1 MDRYY
6 KIAKDSETGK
16 KFAELV
22 ERYNDFK
29 ETRKKFADKYGVKG
43 WHKYQ
48 MYLAR
53 VADVVFE
60 HGTPIDRDN
69 WKKSSEPGGYIPK
82 VNPKDKQLKKDWE
95 ELQSKSIQRFEVD
108 KIVGGK
114 DPFHQCGFDYSV
126 EDYFFIFT
134 DKPEIF
140 DFPSDVIEIS
150 NLEYLE
156 LTKQK

>member
-16 KFAELV
+16 KFSELV
-22 ERYNDFK
+22 DRYNDFEVK
-29 ETRKKFADKYGVKG
+29 RKSFAEKYGIKG
-43 WHKYQ
+43 FYSYE
-48 MYLAR
+48 MYLAY
-53 VADVVFE
+53 VGEVVFK
-60 HGTPIDRDN
+60 DSSFVDKDN
-69 WKKSSEPGGYIPK
+69 WKKGCSSNSYLPK
-82 VNPKDKQLKKDWE
+82 KNPKDKQLKKDWE
-95 ELQSKSIQRFEVD
+95 ELRSKSIQRYEID

-114 DPFHQCGFDYSV
+114 DPFHHCGFDYSV

-134 DKPEIF
+134 DKPEKF